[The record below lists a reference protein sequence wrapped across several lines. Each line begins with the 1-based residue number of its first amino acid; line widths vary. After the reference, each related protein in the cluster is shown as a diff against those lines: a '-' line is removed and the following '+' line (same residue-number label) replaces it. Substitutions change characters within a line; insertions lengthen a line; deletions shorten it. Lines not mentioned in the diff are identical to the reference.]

1 MKTASMVAA
10 LCLVGVLLG
19 IGAHF
24 RSERV
29 RAAYRIRTLT
39 EKLSH
44 AENENRWLRGEIER
58 KKNPRVLDLAL
69 KRRGAE
75 TLGEVPVV
83 EVEPRAWIEV
93 PGL

>member
-10 LCLVGVLLG
+10 VCLVGVLLG
-19 IGAHF
+19 IGACY

-39 EKLSH
+39 ESLSH

-58 KKNPRVLDLAL
+58 KKNPRTLDVAM
-69 KRRGAE
+69 KRGGADAFKE
-75 TLGEVPVV
+75 APVV
-83 EVEPRAWIEV
+83 EVPPRAHLEV
-93 PGL
+93 PGS